1 MHVLIDMVLAL
12 ASQVDPNL
20 GTKEAQQG
28 AIQRIS
34 EPNAYD
40 LVFPV
45 VAFALVIVIPAA
57 TALWVIF
64 RTATDK
70 SKEADET

>member
-1 MHVLIDMVLAL
+1 MRTPLDLAL
-12 ASQVDPNL
+12 TLATQFDANL

-28 AIQRIS
+28 AVQRMAD
-34 EPNAYD
+34 PQMYD

-45 VAFALVIVIPAA
+45 IAFILVIMVPAT

-64 RTATDK
+64 KTATEK
-70 SKEADET
+70 TKEADET

>member
-1 MHVLIDMVLAL
+1 MHVLIDMALAF

-20 GTKEAQQG
+20 GTPEAQQG
-28 AIQRIS
+28 AIQRMS
-34 EPNAYD
+34 EPSAYD